1 MTYDMVSVMLDN
13 QQAERQR
20 AARPRRRRVRG
31 EGDLGTALERLEGHV
46 EAIRAAFDSV
56 EEHRARDEAAR
67 VIADT
72 LGELL
77 PEGEITVEIAERAAR
92 LAASEL
98 AWRRHLDLDLDTP
111 AMARL
116 LGLSKQAVAKQL
128 AEHRLIGLR
137 TREGGWLLPAW
148 QVMDGRP
155 SRALIEAFWSQ
166 VEHGRLSPWTV
177 ASWCVTPHPELGGL
191 SPVAWAA
198 QRDDPDAL
206 LLTATR
212 DASVF
217 AQ

>member
-1 MTYDMVSVMLDN
+1 MLDN
-13 QQAERQR
+13 QQAELQR
-20 AARPRRRRVRG
+20 AARPRRRRARG
-31 EGDLGTALERLEGHV
+31 GGDLGAALERLEGQV
-46 EAIRAAFDSV
+46 GAIRAAFDSV
-56 EEHRARDEAAR
+56 EEHRARDETAR

-72 LGELL
+72 LGDLL
-77 PEGEITVEIAERAAR
+77 PEGEITVEVAERAAR
-92 LAASEL
+92 LAASES
-98 AWRRHLDLDLDTP
+98 AWRRGLDLDLDTP

-148 QVMDGRP
+148 QVIDGRP
-155 SRALIEAFWSQ
+155 SRALVEVFWSQ
-166 VEHGRLSPWTV
+166 VEHGQLSPWTV
-177 ASWCVTPHPELGGL
+177 ASWCVTPHPELDGL
-191 SPVAWAA
+191 SPVEWAA
-198 QRDDPDAL
+198 RRDDADAL

>member
-1 MTYDMVSVMLDN
+1 MVTVMLGN
-13 QQAERQR
+13 QQAELQR
-20 AARPRRRRVRG
+20 AARPRRRRARG
-31 EGDLGTALERLEGHV
+31 GGDDLGAALERLEGQV
-46 EAIRAAFDSV
+46 EAIRATFDSV
-56 EEHRARDEAAR
+56 EEHRARDETAR

-77 PEGEITVEIAERAAR
+77 PEDEITVEVAERAAR

-98 AWRRHLDLDLDTP
+98 AWRRHLDLELDTP

-148 QVMDGRP
+148 QVIDGRP
-155 SRALIEAFWSQ
+155 SRALSEAFWSQ
-166 VEHGRLSPWTV
+166 VEHGQLSPWTV
-177 ASWCVTPHPELGGL
+177 ASWCVTPHPELDGL
-191 SPVAWAA
+191 SPVEWAA
-198 QRDDPDAL
+198 RREDPEAL